1 MMFIL
6 EGLLFICICFI
17 VVFMVLKAVEM
28 LNGDE

>member
-1 MMFIL
+1 MIFIL
-6 EGLLFICICFI
+6 EGLLFIAVCFI

>member
-1 MMFIL
+1 MMFII
-6 EGLLFICICFI
+6 EGLLFIAVCFL